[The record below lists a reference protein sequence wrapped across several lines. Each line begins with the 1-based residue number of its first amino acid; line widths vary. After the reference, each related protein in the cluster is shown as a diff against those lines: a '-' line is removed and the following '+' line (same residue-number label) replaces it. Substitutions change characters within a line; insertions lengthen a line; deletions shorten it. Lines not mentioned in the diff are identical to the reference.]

1 VHTTSHLM
9 RNLRITKFGYSL
21 VSAMIIAAACERN
34 VAPPTPL
41 PIEQAPSALLK
52 AFDRAKPENKE
63 VVNQIVGAL
72 QAQDYSKAY
81 LSLQALAVRP
91 GLNKEQQNITTR
103 GIMTVNN
110 LLQSAQTKG
119 DAKAAETLNSYRINK

>member
-1 VHTTSHLM
+1 M
-9 RNLRITKFGYSL
+9 RNLRITKFGFSL
-21 VSAMIIAAACERN
+21 VSVMIIAAACERN

-52 AFDRAKPENKE
+52 AFDRAKPEDKE

-91 GLNKEQQNITTR
+91 GLNKEQQNITAR
-103 GIMTVNN
+103 GILTVNN

-119 DAKAAETLNSYRINK
+119 DAHAAETLNSYRINK

>member
-1 VHTTSHLM
+1 M
-9 RNLRITKFGYSL
+9 RNLRITKFGFSL
-21 VSAMIIAAACERN
+21 VSAMIIAAACGRN

-41 PIEQAPSALLK
+41 PIEQAPAALLK

-72 QAQDYSKAY
+72 QGQDYSKAY
-81 LSLQALAVRP
+81 LSLQALAVKP
-91 GLNKEQQNITTR
+91 GLNKEQQNITAR
-103 GIMTVNN
+103 GILTVNN

-119 DAKAAETLNSYRINK
+119 DTKAAETLNSYRINK